1 MDQCQREPMAIGAK
15 PAGHAAFRR
24 AENDQ
29 QEEPG
34 QNGLDQDRR
43 KARIARRRM
52 LVEAVGGEAIR
63 EGEVYI
69 ADGYRI
75 ERPAATRAPATWITI

>member
-1 MDQCQREPMAIGAK
+1 
-15 PAGHAAFRR
+15 
-24 AENDQ
+24 
-29 QEEPG
+29 
-34 QNGLDQDRR
+34 
-43 KARIARRRM
+43 M

-75 ERPAATRAPATWITI
+75 ERPRGDQGARDLDNDIGNEILPGEAARHRKPERLPHPPNASQKVPKNSAANLRPKLYSISSLHI